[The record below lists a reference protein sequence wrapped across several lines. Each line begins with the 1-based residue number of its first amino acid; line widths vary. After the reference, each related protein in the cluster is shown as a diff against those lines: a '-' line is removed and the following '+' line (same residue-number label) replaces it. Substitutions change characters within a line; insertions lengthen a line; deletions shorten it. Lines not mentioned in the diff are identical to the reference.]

1 MALNV
6 MLVEDQALI
15 RMGIELAITKISQS
29 QIVVSSVAESGDEAV
44 RNFTHLRP
52 DVILMDMRMP
62 GMDGLEACKQI
73 REIDKHAKII
83 FLTNNET
90 VEDVFSAFSS
100 GASGYCLKDV
110 KPDTLVDFIRK
121 AHDGAISVDPRI
133 ATLMLRF
140 LTSREAMPDLKA
152 TAQMN
157 ATCLNA
163 RDAEVLGKMI
173 NGSAGEAM
181 TVNTKLSII
190 NILNKIA
197 SLSDTGRTTDC
208 SGAVDRVAVL
218 DKYELIELLGRG
230 GMGTVYKARNKI
242 SGDLVAVKILVPGS
256 ESAWQRFVQEASM
269 LTKLS
274 HQCVV
279 KVFDFLVDHDG
290 TTYMIMELVDGPSLM
305 NVVDCGG
312 PIIEKEAVPIFLRC
326 AQALDHLHRAGVV
339 HRDLKPS
346 NIILFCE
353 DEKTII
359 PKVVDFGVSKFSN
372 LLSCDRLTL
381 QGEVFGSPLYMS
393 PEQCRG
399 EDVTCHS
406 DIYSFGCVMFEVLT
420 GFPPFVGA
428 NYFET
433 MNLHSYAP
441 VPNLR
446 ECSGGKH
453 ALSSALITIV
463 EKCLAKSPHERYEG
477 SDLLVKDLTLVMNNH
492 W

>member
-29 QIVVSSVAESGDEAV
+29 EIVICSVAENGDDAV
-44 RNFTHLRP
+44 RKFTLAKP
-52 DVILMDMRMP
+52 DVILMDMHMP

-73 REIDKHAKII
+73 RVIDKHAKII
-83 FLTNNET
+83 FLTNNDA

-121 AHDGAISVDPRI
+121 AYEGAISVDPRI
-133 ATLMLRF
+133 AADMLRF
-140 LTSREAMPDLKA
+140 LTTREAMPDLKA

-157 ATCLNA
+157 GTCLNA
-163 RDAEVLGKMI
+163 RDAEVLGQMI
-173 NGSAGEAM
+173 NGSAGEIM

-197 SLSDTGRTTDC
+197 SLSDTGRTKAYSELGDT
-208 SGAVDRVAVL
+208 VAVS

-230 GMGTVYKARNKI
+230 GMGTVYKAMNKS
-242 SGDLVAVKILVPGS
+242 SGDLVAIKVLTPGS
-256 ESAWQRFVQEASM
+256 ASAWQRFVQEASM

-274 HQCVV
+274 HQSVV

-290 TTYMIMELVDGPSLM
+290 TAYMIMELVDGPSLM

-312 PIIEKEAVPIFLRC
+312 AIIEKEAVPIFLRC
-326 AQALDHLHRAGVV
+326 AEALEHLHRAGVV

-372 LLSCDRLTL
+372 LLSADRLTL
-381 QGEVFGSPLYMS
+381 QGEVLGSPLYMS

-399 EDVTCHS
+399 EDVTFQS

-433 MNLHSYAP
+433 MNLHSHAP

-446 ECSGGKH
+446 ASKIGRH
-453 ALSSALITIV
+453 ALSSAIIEIV
-463 EKCLAKSPHERYEG
+463 EKCLAKSPHDRYE
-477 SDLLVKDLTLVMNNH
+477 SAELLVQTLSFVKTIH
-492 W
+492 R